1 MMSPSTRETTG
12 PRWSCAGASGA
23 NEMPDLARLSV
34 ESDGAIELARVAGE
48 IDASNVADVSQRL
61 LDTVSNRSRALVLDL
76 TETSYIDS
84 SGISLIFD
92 AAARMRNRRQQLRLV
107 VTPQSFV
114 GEVLAAVSM
123 DQSIPIDPALDDA
136 LRAVGAGNGPD

>member
-1 MMSPSTRETTG
+1 
-12 PRWSCAGASGA
+12 
-23 NEMPDLARLSV
+23 MPDLARLTF
-34 ESDGAIELARVAGE
+34 ETDGEVELARLTGE
-48 IDASNVADVSQRL
+48 VDASNVADLSRRL
-61 LDTVSNRSRALVLDL
+61 LEAVSNKARALVLDL

-107 VTPQSFV
+107 VTPRSFV

-123 DQSIPIDPALDDA
+123 QDSVPIDPALGDA
-136 LRAVGAGNGPD
+136 LRAVDGSA